1 MMRSPSESAPPPT
14 LAFLFIFIFL
24 FPTIATCQSKPQP
37 PTPSPTSSPSS
48 PSSSSTLDP
57 KQLRA
62 LQSLNIPTS
71 KDPCSKSAFH
81 NATTCDNSKPFR
93 HLISLTLSNCSSYV
107 ALSFT
112 ALQSLST
119 LQTLNLLNCP
129 VTPIR
134 FPPELTS
141 SLRTFTCI
149 NSLRKVSGVWL
160 SQLQNLTD
168 LAVTNVQVKAS
179 GPYVILAHM
188 DKLKTLTISNAN
200 LTGFLPGHL
209 HSDLTHIDFSGNKL
223 KGTIPSSITML
234 SGLESLN
241 LSNNNLS
248 GEVPATIGDLTSLT
262 TLSLASNS
270 FSGQIPGSISSV
282 SGLIHLDLSSNQF
295 NGTIPKFISQMKSLR
310 HLNLANNNLRG
321 VLPFNQNFIK
331 NLDVFNVGGN
341 SNLCYNHSV
350 LSSNLKLGIS
360 PCDKYG
366 MPASPPSKDSSYAD
380 DSSDYNDSD
389 GSSNQKKGHHSGPN
403 KFVLGVAIALSSI
416 CYTTYYR
423 VDSRSRNRNGK
434 RCLICKE
441 GGIVGGV
448 DWSLHVICTQLCSN
462 FALSYEI
469 RIPSLHPTCH
479 YLAPNQMDVVAFH
492 SYSVLGFSFSTSFSL
507 SKHCYL
513 PEVQVQPSPFA
524 FKMAV
529 SPFTNS
535 KIIRSKGDTEGIQT
549 SRKT

>member
-14 LAFLFIFIFL
+14 LAVLFIFIFL

-37 PTPSPTSSPSS
+37 PTPSPTSSPPSS

-119 LQTLNLLNCP
+119 LQILNLLNCP

-295 NGTIPKFISQMKSLR
+295 NGSIPKFISQMKSLR

-416 CYTTYYR
+416 
-423 VDSRSRNRNGK
+423 VF
-434 RCLICKE
+434 LIVFMIMCAK
-441 GGIVGGV
+441 
-448 DWSLHVICTQLCSN
+448 CCC
-462 FALSYEI
+462 
-469 RIPSLHPTCH
+469 R
-479 YLAPNQMDVVAFH
+479 
-492 SYSVLGFSFSTSFSL
+492 
-507 SKHCYL
+507 
-513 PEVQVQPSPFA
+513 
-524 FKMAV
+524 
-529 SPFTNS
+529 
-535 KIIRSKGDTEGIQT
+535 
-549 SRKT
+549 

>member
-1 MMRSPSESAPPPT
+1 MT
-14 LAFLFIFIFL
+14 IFFL
-24 FPTIATCQSKPQP
+24 
-37 PTPSPTSSPSS
+37 
-48 PSSSSTLDP
+48 
-57 KQLRA
+57 
-62 LQSLNIPTS
+62 
-71 KDPCSKSAFH
+71 CSKSAFH

-129 VTPIR
+129 VNPIR
-134 FPPELTS
+134 FPLELTS
-141 SLRTFTCI
+141 SLHTFTCI

-168 LAVTNVQVKAS
+168 LALTNVQVKAS
-179 GPYVILAHM
+179 GPYVIFAHM
-188 DKLKTLTISNAN
+188 DKLKILTISNAN

-248 GEVPATIGDLTSLT
+248 GEVPAIIGDLTSLT

-282 SGLIHLDLSSNQF
+282 SSLIHLDLSSNQF
-295 NGTIPKFISQMKSLR
+295 NSTIPKFISQMKSLR
-310 HLNLANNNLRG
+310 HLNLANNNLHG
-321 VLPFNQNFIK
+321 VLPFDQNFIK

-341 SNLCYNHSV
+341 SNVCYNHSV

-389 GSSNQKKGHHSGPN
+389 GSSNQKKRHHSGPN

-416 CYTTYYR
+416 
-423 VDSRSRNRNGK
+423 VF
-434 RCLICKE
+434 LIVFM
-441 GGIVGGV
+441 IM
-448 DWSLHVICTQLCSN
+448 CTKCCC
-462 FALSYEI
+462 
-469 RIPSLHPTCH
+469 R
-479 YLAPNQMDVVAFH
+479 
-492 SYSVLGFSFSTSFSL
+492 
-507 SKHCYL
+507 
-513 PEVQVQPSPFA
+513 
-524 FKMAV
+524 
-529 SPFTNS
+529 
-535 KIIRSKGDTEGIQT
+535 
-549 SRKT
+549 